1 MRRPKGRLGT
11 SPPITFGTFNFQGP
25 QWDSDLSSAEEGTF
39 FNENR
44 NLSGELESIPFTEDH
59 RSWVRWPSVLFTN
72 FVLKPFETL
81 SWALEP
87 LMSYIA
93 AVCLF
98 AGWLY
103 FMSTKLPGDLLLE
116 VFLVVLLFATVSAVV
131 WMWDE
136 GIIQYYLAFPDTA
149 NASAMFALTNFWF
162 VIPRLGEWLEWCNR
176 RIEKVRQQQ
185 QSRRRF

>member
-1 MRRPKGRLGT
+1 A
-11 SPPITFGTFNFQGP
+11 I
-25 QWDSDLSSAEEGTF
+25 EEGTF

-44 NLSGELESIPFTEDH
+44 NLSGELENIPFTEDH

-103 FMSTKLPGDLLLE
+103 FMSSILPGDLLLE

-162 VIPRLGEWLEWCNR
+162 VIPRLGEWLVAPNWPLRSRPYAAVELDF
-176 RIEKVRQQQ
+176 
-185 QSRRRF
+185 QSDSWNGVTGGSKKFANNSSLGGGSRHF